1 MILISFICSCMCQHF
16 WSLSPSCWPATRNHK
31 TVLCVQHTKIYVVS
45 IYVKIYVNKFK
56 SVVYKSYKRVFSESY
71 YAIWRHREDNLHIK
85 HHLLNI
91 SRKKQVKIVWQS
103 ILLVIL
109 NFLYNTI
116 KYDINT
122 LMDAMHS
129 EISLWRAFT
138 IRPGCLQ
145 VSFSTKILIKHSGSC
160 SLQRNVIDS

>member
-1 MILISFICSCMCQHF
+1 MSKYMST
-16 WSLSPSCWPATRNHK
+16 SLNQ
-31 TVLCVQHTKIYVVS
+31 LS
-45 IYVKIYVNKFK
+45 I
-56 SVVYKSYKRVFSESY
+56 RVIKGFFQK
-71 YAIWRHREDNLHIK
+71 AIMQFDVTCREDNLHIK